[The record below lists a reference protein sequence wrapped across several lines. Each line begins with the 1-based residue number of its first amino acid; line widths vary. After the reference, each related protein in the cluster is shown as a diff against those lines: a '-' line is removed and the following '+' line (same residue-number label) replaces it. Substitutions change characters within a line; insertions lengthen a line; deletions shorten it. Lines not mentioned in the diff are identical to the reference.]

1 VTEYELMLKR
11 AVEEA
16 LKPYLKALVD
26 DAVKG
31 LLRSIGD
38 AGATPENV
46 TGRTLLGWL
55 SEIEREADWT
65 CASLYPRNAYA
76 TSTAATLTVTLA
88 VEYSYEGRSYVEVGV
103 KSSASGD
110 FYVEGSH
117 DNATWIPIAT
127 VTIAAG
133 EENVWKRWPVGDHA
147 RRNAF
152 PYVRVRTDLV
162 ADNAILIVSSR

>member
-1 VTEYELMLKR
+1 MTAYELMLRR

-31 LLRSIGD
+31 VLRSIGD
-38 AGATPENV
+38 AGAAPANAAGV
-46 TGRTLLGWL
+46 TILERMRRIEGYTNYALL
-55 SEIEREADWT
+55 
-65 CASLYPRNAYA
+65 SLDPRSAYS

-88 VEYSYEGRSYVEVGV
+88 LESTTEGRSHVEVGV
-103 KSSASGD
+103 RSSSPGD

-127 VTIAAG
+127 VTIAVG
-133 EENVWKRWPVGDHA
+133 EENTWKRWPEGDHA

-162 ADNAILIVSSR
+162 ADNEIVIVSSR